1 MAYPITAEALDLF
14 TNSYRQVVEI
24 SFNGVNENIK
34 LTEQD
39 ISLGGFSV
47 NRYCVSGNKIEIGS
61 AIAAE
66 LALSLDNSDGRFD
79 EVFFEGAELYVRVGS
94 KKWEARRWEHADYH
108 YIPFGYFTIDEA
120 PRKLAKITL
129 SALDRMVMFDKAVDL
144 AMLTF
149 PISVSDLLY
158 RICDICNITLGID
171 ALTLT
176 NADYIVNEAPIG
188 DDLTYRQILSWI
200 AEITGTCAFIDWNG
214 HLILKWYEDTDI
226 EITTKDRYS
235 SDLQE
240 NSVAISGVQIKD
252 GDTIHLVGDDAYAIN
267 IESNSLIQHDH
278 RAVAETLYTK
288 LNGFTYTP
296 FTATVKPMPHLYPL
310 DKVSFVDKVG
320 VAHPTIITDFTF
332 TLNTSTSIG
341 GKGETATKSGY
352 ASANPLTKA
361 EAAIINAIKVEQN
374 KVLNDRVQSVLA
386 LNELISNALGL
397 FITPVE
403 QENGSTI
410 YYMHNQPNLEESQ
423 NIFTMTAEGI
433 AWTASGWNNGEPVWS
448 YGTTAAGDAL
458 FRMLS
463 AEGIEVGKVGEDYN
477 IEMTPRAFRIFYR
490 EMLVTE
496 IEADEMT
503 IPKAIFTTHAE
514 CGKIRLVPHTEN
526 GVVTGTNMVFVD

>member
-129 SALDRMVMFDKAVDL
+129 SALDRMVLFDKAVDL
-144 AMLTF
+144 
-149 PISVSDLLY
+149 
-158 RICDICNITLGID
+158 
-171 ALTLT
+171 
-176 NADYIVNEAPIG
+176 
-188 DDLTYRQILSWI
+188 
-200 AEITGTCAFIDWNG
+200 
-214 HLILKWYEDTDI
+214 
-226 EITTKDRYS
+226 
-235 SDLQE
+235 
-240 NSVAISGVQIKD
+240 
-252 GDTIHLVGDDAYAIN
+252 
-267 IESNSLIQHDH
+267 
-278 RAVAETLYTK
+278 
-288 LNGFTYTP
+288 
-296 FTATVKPMPHLYPL
+296 
-310 DKVSFVDKVG
+310 VDKVG

-361 EAAIINAIKVEQN
+361 EAAIINAIKQEQN

-397 FITPVE
+397 FVTPVE

-423 NIFTMTAEGI
+423 NIFTMTSEGI
-433 AWTASGWNNGEPVWS
+433 AWTADGWNDGNPVWS
-448 YGTTAAGDAL
+448 YGATAAGDAL

-477 IEMTPRAFRIFYR
+477 IEMTPRAFRIYYR

-503 IPKAIFTTHAE
+503 IPKAMFTTYAE

-526 GVVTGTNMVFVD
+526 GVVMGTNMVFID